1 MLSVGDHDF
10 DTPSETVEACVAAVR
25 GGHHHYTQ
33 LPGIPALREAMAK
46 VSTRATGVATTAAQ
60 VIATPGGQSALY
72 AAVQGV
78 LDPGDH
84 AVVVAPY
91 YATYPGT
98 FRAAGADFT
107 VVEAAAEDGF
117 QPRAEAIEKALTPK
131 TRAILLNTPNNPT
144 GAVYSRA
151 ALEGI
156 AELCRRHDLWL
167 LSDEV
172 YWTLGGGEH
181 VSPRALDGMA
191 ERTLVI
197 NSLSKS
203 HGMTGWRIGWLTG
216 PAEFISAADQPQPGL
231 HLWPQRFRQPRR
243 DRMRWRTTMASK
255 RSPRSM
261 PGGARSSSTRS
272 RGINNIT
279 VRGSE
284 GGMYVMLD
292 IRAIDPDCEKFA
304 WGLLDA
310 EKVTVMPGSSFGE
323 AAAGHIRI
331 SLCQPDEVLKD
342 AANRIRRFAASLREQ
357 GRVSNLPT
365 KARAV
370 IIGGGVSGC
379 SVAYHLAK
387 LGWTDIV
394 LLERKQLTSG
404 TTWHAAGL
412 IGQLRGSQNMTRLAK
427 YSADLY
433 VKLEAETGVA
443 TGMRQVGSITRRA
456 DRGAQARDLPAGI
469 AGARLRRR
477 RARDLAGRSQGDVP
491 ASQHR
496 RTWSAPCTCRSTAS
510 ATRPTSPW
518 RWPRAHASAARRSS
532 KASRSP
538 GSTRGMAAS
547 PASRGRKDGER
558 RHDRGRHR
566 RQLRRHVGARARR
579 AERRQHPAARLRA
592 FLSRSPSRSPGSTR
606 LPVLRVPDECAY
618 YKEDAGKMMLGAFE
632 PVAKPWGMAGI
643 PEDFCFDQL
652 PEDFAHFEPI
662 LEMGVNRMPMLGT
675 AGIHTFFNGP
685 ESFTPDD
692 RYYLGEAPELAR
704 LFRRRRLQFDR
715 HRLVRR
721 RRHGAGAMDQ

>member
-1 MLSVGDHDF
+1 
-10 DTPSETVEACVAAVR
+10 
-25 GGHHHYTQ
+25 
-33 LPGIPALREAMAK
+33 MAK
-46 VSTRATGVATTAAQ
+46 VSTRCTGVATTAAQ

-84 AVVVAPY
+84 AIVVAPY

-216 PAEFISAADQPQPGL
+216 PADLITLLVSLNLVSTYGLNDFVSRAAIAALENDYGVEEIAALYAGRRTGL
-231 HLWPQRFRQPRR
+231 PRR
-243 DRMRWRTTMASK
+243 DARHEQHHRARLRRRHVCHA
-255 RSPRSM
+255 RHPRDR
-261 PGGARSSSTRS
+261 ARLREIRLGPARRREG
-272 RGINNIT
+272 RGHAGLELR
-279 VRGSE
+279 RGRRRPYPHQPLPARRRAE
-284 GGMYVMLD
+284 G
-292 IRAIDPDCEKFA
+292 R
-304 WGLLDA
+304 
-310 EKVTVMPGSSFGE
+310 
-323 AAAGHIRI
+323 R
-331 SLCQPDEVLKD
+331 QPHPPL
-342 AANRIRRFAASLREQ
+342 RRGLREQ
-357 GRVSNLPT
+357 GRVSNLPP

-443 TGMRQVGSITRRA
+443 TGMRQVGSITVALTEERKHEIYRQASLARAFDVDVREISPAEVKEMYPHLNTDGVVGAVHLPLDGQCDPANIAMALAKGARQRGAKIVEGVKVTSGSHQKDGRVTGVSWAQGRRA
-456 DRGAQARDLPAGI
+456 G
-469 AGARLRRR
+469 
-477 RARDLAGRSQGDVP
+477 
-491 ASQHR
+491 
-496 RTWSAPCTCRSTAS
+496 
-510 ATRPTSPW
+510 
-518 RWPRAHASAARRSS
+518 
-532 KASRSP
+532 
-538 GSTRGMAAS
+538 
-547 PASRGRKDGER
+547 
-558 RHDRGRHR
+558 HDRGRHR

-579 AERRQHPAARLRA
+579 A
-592 FLSRSPSRSPGSTR
+592 
-606 LPVLRVPDECAY
+606 
-618 YKEDAGKMMLGAFE
+618 
-632 PVAKPWGMAGI
+632 
-643 PEDFCFDQL
+643 
-652 PEDFAHFEPI
+652 
-662 LEMGVNRMPMLGT
+662 
-675 AGIHTFFNGP
+675 
-685 ESFTPDD
+685 
-692 RYYLGEAPELAR
+692 
-704 LFRRRRLQFDR
+704 
-715 HRLVRR
+715 
-721 RRHGAGAMDQ
+721 